1 MAAFADLA
9 AAALADGR
17 HGLAA
22 ELRDRLPAELTRDQ
36 VHYLLFGLIF
46 PGQLTTDPALGFL
59 IADLLDD
66 RTIPADDD
74 VMVQETLRNHPPAP
88 FTLWRFTTEEIEIAG
103 ARLPAR
109 APVLVDILGIGTHP
123 DRRPG
128 RDLAFGAGPHHCVG
142 AHLAAL
148 ELQVVA
154 KVLCTDFPDARL
166 AVPRT
171 ALRQTGAGG
180 IGGTR
185 LVTLPVVLRK

>member
-1 MAAFADLA
+1 MAAFADLV

-17 HGLAA
+17 QGLAT
-22 ELRDRLPAELTRDQ
+22 ELLDRLPAELTRDE

-66 RTIPADDD
+66 SGSPGDTLVR
-74 VMVQETLRNHPPAP
+74 ETLRRHPPAP
-88 FTLWRFTTEEIEIAG
+88 FTLWRFTTQEIEIAG
-103 ARLPAR
+103 TRLPAR
-109 APVLVDILGIGTHP
+109 APVLVDILGIGTDP

-128 RDLAFGAGPHHCVG
+128 PDLAFGAGPHHCVG

-154 KVLCTDFPDARL
+154 QVLRTDFPDARL

-171 ALRQTGAGG
+171 ALRQTGTGG